1 MQAIQNLGLG
11 LISLLVG
18 VITDK
23 LGYFWLEVFFMGCLC
38 LSIITSIVMWLLDYL
53 NENYLNMTAIQRRLF
68 EETPKYKR
76 MMDIEIPSSH
86 EGEEE
91 PVN

>member
-18 VITDK
+18 VITDN

-53 NENYLNMTAIQRRLF
+53 NENYLNMTATQRRLF
-68 EETPKYKR
+68 EETQKYKR
-76 MMDIEIPSSH
+76 MMDIAIPSSP
-86 EGEEE
+86 EGEEG
-91 PVN
+91 PLN

>member
-1 MQAIQNLGLG
+1 
-11 LISLLVG
+11 
-18 VITDK
+18 
-23 LGYFWLEVFFMGCLC
+23 
-38 LSIITSIVMWLLDYL
+38 MWLLDYL

-76 MMDIEIPSSH
+76 MMDIEIPSSP

-91 PVN
+91 R